1 MSPSGWKVSNRL
13 LEKSRGQLLTT
24 PQTIKQLDQS
34 GDDAELYLMADVD
47 AFGSE

>member
-1 MSPSGWKVSNRL
+1 MSNRL